1 MFALKAEHGAD
12 RPNITGDGLRQP
24 KQQVKVAYEKV
35 DQEYLPIKLPY
46 QAQDI
51 EMEVDSIANKKEGE
65 GKSMIASP

>member
-1 MFALKAEHGAD
+1 LFALKAEHGAD

-46 QAQDI
+46 
-51 EMEVDSIANKKEGE
+51 
-65 GKSMIASP
+65 